1 MQHVISR
8 RIVSARY
15 VCTTAG
21 TCTATWASAQSSA
34 GRGSKRT
41 THHVRW
47 RRERV
52 ASTSRAFSQ
61 CETDAHTVQSF
72 ASLASITSI
81 CAIALLP
88 TVLLSIRTPSLH
100 TQGFEL
106 EVVHR
111 AIDLIDGYITGSG
124 PRCAPAPQTSQKCS
138 LTSSLTVV
146 TVQYSMQPPFELVPR
161 EVSISGQRVSEK
173 MMGLWVTSE
182 LHSSAPA
189 TPLNAAQRSQ
199 RLFLV
204 DHGPAMAAMGA

>member
-124 PRCAPAPQTSQKCS
+124 PRCAPAPQTSQ
-138 LTSSLTVV
+138 
-146 TVQYSMQPPFELVPR
+146 PPFELVPR

-173 MMGLWVTSE
+173 MIGLWVTSE